1 MKMNSIF
8 PSVIWMISIS
18 FIIQYYIM
26 SYITVNNFSNIINS
40 LGKIYMSSIM
50 AIMMGLAE
58 VFMFDIMN
66 NSIHLIYYYILFL
79 LLAILYLLYSMQ
91 FGINDDEYLKEMIQ
105 HHEMAIKSSI
115 EIEDKTSNYKVK
127 KFAKNIING
136 QEDEIKYMKKLLKE
150 NPN

>member
-8 PSVIWMISIS
+8 LSVVWMMVIS
-18 FIIQYYIM
+18 FIIEYYIM
-26 SYITVNNFSNIINS
+26 SYIVVQNINNITNS
-40 LGKIYMSSIM
+40 LGKIYMSVIM

-66 NSIHLIYYYILFL
+66 KSIHIIYYYILL
-79 LLAILYLLYSMQ
+79 LLLGVFYLLYSMQ
-91 FGINDDEYLKEMIQ
+91 IGVNDDEYLKEMIE
-105 HHEMAIKSSI
+105 HHEMAIKTSI
-115 EIEDKTSNYKVK
+115 AIEEKTSNYKVK

-136 QEDEIKYMKKLLKE
+136 QGDEIEYMKKLLKE